1 MTKNQDAAAER
12 DTTGFIAP
20 LIYSHDAFTL
30 IEGMA
35 AHLRGLLFSG
45 LGIDAAKRFTPL
57 LDQITAVAADGK
69 EEIST
74 TGLSWQ

>member
-1 MTKNQDAAAER
+1 MKKNQTAAER

-20 LIYSHDAFTL
+20 LIFSHETFTL

-35 AHLRGLLFSG
+35 AHLKALVCNEIGVDAGARIFS
-45 LGIDAAKRFTPL
+45 LI
-57 LDQITAVAADGK
+57 DQIGHVAADGK

-74 TGLSWQ
+74 TGLSW